1 MAALAM
7 ASTLACRHATWVP
20 MAGNGARLASGG
32 ADFAGR
38 LRAPAARAALR
49 RCAGCSETSAAVRCG
64 RLRRMWILQRGVR
77 RI

>member
-32 ADFAGR
+32 ADFAVGF
-38 LRAPAARAALR
+38 ARPRVALR